1 MAATTILQLL
11 ERYNFQAFM
20 LADRQAPIDG
30 KDRALFH
37 RLHRENEKRLYPRG
51 KTLTNLIRIQRDFIE
66 YRRSEEY
73 LQKLCDDYA
82 AKHGGDTDN
91 QEES

>member
-1 MAATTILQLL
+1 M
-11 ERYNFQAFM
+11 
-20 LADRQAPIDG
+20 
-30 KDRALFH
+30 
-37 RLHRENEKRLYPRG
+37 EKTEPCSTDSIVRMKKKLYPRG
-51 KTLTNLIRIQRDFIE
+51 KALTKLIKIQRDFIE

-82 AKHGGDTDN
+82 AKHGGDTKS

>member
-1 MAATTILQLL
+1 M
-11 ERYNFQAFM
+11 
-20 LADRQAPIDG
+20 
-30 KDRALFH
+30 
-37 RLHRENEKRLYPRG
+37 EKTKCYSTVSTSSMKKKLYPRG
-51 KTLTNLIRIQRDFIE
+51 KTLTNLMKIQREFIK

-82 AKHGGDTDN
+82 AKYGGAAKS